1 MLSLAKNS
9 TSAVR
14 VSRRAWEHRIHEEST
29 GKKAGTYIFAFV
41 SDTDFE
47 PISDEV
53 IVLQKIEK
61 LRCKPHRKK
70 STFNV
75 GNDFPLSFSL
85 ASLSTVEPFRSY
97 FLCTWSKKSLIQL
110 MKVYVQCMIYLQ
122 VGAEDISDDH
132 QVGLNV
138 VYGESKHCQVLRQ
151 QGLGVAVDDVGVVLL
166 EQAVHLLHLLGGEGL
181 DHVHPVGGEVEVCR
195 TVALRKKSTTS
206 ISAAAVVCGC
216 GRSLFWTELRKNLYR
231 VDGFRALAQGVEE
244 VEVIDTKPDDGRI

>member
-1 MLSLAKNS
+1 MKNHEARRLALTSLPSSPIQILSPSAMKSLSCERLKNC
-9 TSAVR
+9 
-14 VSRRAWEHRIHEEST
+14 
-29 GKKAGTYIFAFV
+29 
-41 SDTDFE
+41 
-47 PISDEV
+47 DEN
-53 IVLQKIEK
+53 L
-61 LRCKPHRKK
+61 LRKK

-97 FLCTWSKKSLIQL
+97 FLCTWFKASLVQL
-110 MKVYVQCMIYLQ
+110 MEVNAQCMIYLQ
-122 VGAEDISDDH
+122 VCAEDISDDH

-138 VYGESKHCQVLRQ
+138 VNGESEHCQVLRQ
-151 QGLGVAVDDVGVVLL
+151 KGLGVAVDDVGVVLL

-181 DHVHPVGGEVEVCR
+181 DHVHPVGGEVEVRR

-206 ISAAAVVCGC
+206 ISAAAVVC

>member
-1 MLSLAKNS
+1 M
-9 TSAVR
+9 
-14 VSRRAWEHRIHEEST
+14 
-29 GKKAGTYIFAFV
+29 
-41 SDTDFE
+41 
-47 PISDEV
+47 EV
-53 IVLQKIEK
+53 
-61 LRCKPHRKK
+61 
-70 STFNV
+70 N
-75 GNDFPLSFSL
+75 
-85 ASLSTVEPFRSY
+85 A
-97 FLCTWSKKSLIQL
+97 
-110 MKVYVQCMIYLQ
+110 QCMIYLQ

-138 VYGESKHCQVLRQ
+138 VNGESEHCQVLRQ

-206 ISAAAVVCGC
+206 ISAAAVVCCC

-244 VEVIDTKPDDGRI
+244 VEVIDTKPDDEII